1 MGNSIQRELSSP
13 LPPSAVEN
21 GFEIPP
27 FFFLFIV
34 HRLHG
39 NRGGGHGSWAPARHP
54 APRRLQAPGLRPPRR
69 RGPRG
74 LHSEFPAPALLRPRL
89 RPCDSAGSKP
99 RMAHLGTSALG
110 CASVPGLWHAGM
122 RQETRA
128 QLQVGNMCG
137 QTPPRGSMHLRMPW
151 KIDLY
156 WRTTPE
162 LLLKRDG
169 PWLTPALESA
179 ESRLGNLAM

>member
-21 GFEIPP
+21 GFEIPLF

-54 APRRLQAPGLRPPRR
+54 APRRLQTPGLRPPRR

-74 LHSEFPAPALLRPRL
+74 LYSEFPAPAPHCPRL
-89 RPCDSAGSKP
+89 WPYDGLVPTGNRAPGHPCAKLCLCP
-99 RMAHLGTSALG
+99 RALARGDAPRNTCPAPRHERVLQDAAEGLTALVNALG
-110 CASVPGLWHAGM
+110 NRPM
-122 RQETRA
+122 
-128 QLQVGNMCG
+128 
-137 QTPPRGSMHLRMPW
+137 
-151 KIDLY
+151 
-156 WRTTPE
+156 
-162 LLLKRDG
+162 
-169 PWLTPALESA
+169 
-179 ESRLGNLAM
+179 

>member
-1 MGNSIQRELSSP
+1 M
-13 LPPSAVEN
+13 
-21 GFEIPP
+21 
-27 FFFLFIV
+27 

-151 KIDLY
+151 KIDLSNVSTFHY
-156 WRTTPE
+156 II
-162 LLLKRDG
+162 LNNFI
-169 PWLTPALESA
+169 
-179 ESRLGNLAM
+179 GNVPGSCQAHGDLCKYSKI